1 MNHGNILLE
10 IATERMVIDK
20 DDECCIQLLAEAV
33 NNRAKISL
41 QFVRD
46 VYFNLLTFT
55 IFQLS
60 LEKIVIRHISA
71 ITFASSQKLSLGILS

>member
-1 MNHGNILLE
+1 MGMILLE

-33 NNRAKISL
+33 NNRAKIRKAYNS
-41 QFVRD
+41 FVTST
-46 VYFNLLTFT
+46 LTCLPWIFT

-60 LEKIVIRHISA
+60 LEK
-71 ITFASSQKLSLGILS
+71 L